1 MNKIFY
7 LFFFNFRFLTTEE
20 VEEEVKQS
28 GIRALSYLQMPPVVK
43 ILQDEE
49 KVISNDPALK
59 DFSDS
64 TYVFTDITFGLKN
77 TQRKVIMRQI
87 DGSLVTAPNSIR
99 KRMNQIYFPLNGRK
113 IRLPRMFEEEH
124 LQKCLTDGKYDFILD
139 RLCVQFEPFE
149 SDFHEISSK
158 VYLHINENKKFD
170 ELRSTRHFGPMAFF
184 FAWHKIID
192 DLIFDMIKRDYL
204 RNCVELIVLMYK
216 LNNIEENSGILEKL
230 KDLPEI
236 NEFEKYKPFSSS
248 MIENEIETSVGK
260 SENDFKSDDICL
272 EFIDNFVKEN
282 SIKKTQ
288 LELALQAY
296 RETNEQK
303 RQLFEGLNKAHG
315 IN

>member
-1 MNKIFY
+1 MDFLYIF
-7 LFFFNFRFLTTEE
+7 LSRFLTTEE

-43 ILQDEE
+43 ILQDEV
-49 KVISNDPALK
+49 KVVSNDPALK

-64 TYVFTDITFGLKN
+64 TFVFTDITYGLKN
-77 TQRKVIMRQI
+77 TQRKVVTRQI

-113 IRLPRMFEEEH
+113 LRLPRMFEEEY
-124 LQKCLTDGKYDFILD
+124 LQNCLNNGKYEFILD
-139 RLCVQFEPFE
+139 RLCVQYEPFE

-184 FAWHKIID
+184 YAWHKIID

-204 RNCVELIVLMYK
+204 RNCVELIVLTYK
-216 LNNIEENSGILEKL
+216 LNSIEENSGVLDKL
-230 KDLPEI
+230 KELPEI
-236 NEFEKYKPFSSS
+236 NEFEKYKPFNSSA
-248 MIENEIETSVGK
+248 IENEIETTIGK
-260 SENDFKSDDICL
+260 SEDDFKSDEICL
-272 EFIDNFVKEN
+272 EFIDKFVKEN
-282 SIKKTQ
+282 AIKKTQ
-288 LELALQAY
+288 LELTLQTY
-296 RETNEQK
+296 RETHEQK